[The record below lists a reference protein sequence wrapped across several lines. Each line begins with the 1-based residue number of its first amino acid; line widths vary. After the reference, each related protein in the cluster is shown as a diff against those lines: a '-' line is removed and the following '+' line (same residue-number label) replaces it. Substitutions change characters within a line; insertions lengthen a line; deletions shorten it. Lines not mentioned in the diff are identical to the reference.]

1 MQLTWTLPE
10 SKIWRMRS
18 FFATPRDMI
27 PGLKLQHRNLYVA
40 GHDPN
45 DSTCRACAC
54 NESQLHLCECP
65 VIWQGY
71 WTPVLSIMED
81 TGMPRP
87 RDDVAF
93 LATGA
98 LSQDKVIDRDRAG
111 MWFLAWRC
119 LYAEIVR
126 SRVEALTLDLDKA
139 LKRYVAM
146 IIGRL
151 KAYGA
156 KWRRWV
162 DKSRHQRDLNTIP
175 KRHQDKTILR
185 SNPVGEYDIHDAIL
199 HAAHR
204 LQLM

>member
-1 MQLTWTLPE
+1 
-10 SKIWRMRS
+10 
-18 FFATPRDMI
+18 
-27 PGLKLQHRNLYVA
+27 
-40 GHDPN
+40 
-45 DSTCRACAC
+45 
-54 NESQLHLCECP
+54 
-65 VIWQGY
+65 
-71 WTPVLSIMED
+71 
-81 TGMPRP
+81 MPRP

-126 SRVEALTLDLDKA
+126 SRVEALALDLDKA

-151 KAYGA
+151 RAYGA

-162 DKSRHQRDLNTIP
+162 DKSRHQRDQNIIP
-175 KRHQDKTILR
+175 RRHQDKKILQSSR
-185 SNPVGEYDIHDAIL
+185 
-199 HAAHR
+199 
-204 LQLM
+204 